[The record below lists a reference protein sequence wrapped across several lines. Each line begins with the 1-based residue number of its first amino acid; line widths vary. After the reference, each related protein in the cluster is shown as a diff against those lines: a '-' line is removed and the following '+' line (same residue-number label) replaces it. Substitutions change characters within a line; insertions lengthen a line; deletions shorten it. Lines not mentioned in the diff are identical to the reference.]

1 LKNNLNSS
9 ITYSE
14 DYYIQQYTTD
24 GTDVNLVYESDNSDS
39 KLNNYFSVILQ
50 NMIDPS
56 TEDLNSNFNQIG
68 RVGSY
73 TGSGQSIH
81 LSLPH
86 INDKIMNALF
96 DILKRE
102 QYLFYSNSLRGAYMT
117 MTYFHYP
124 DQFFYYVNV
133 LFEFNTFGKV
143 SIPRINVTPFNL
155 NIYYDKTGKILLV
168 LDIIRLVLSFFLAL
182 MALKNLKDNF
192 DLKKGT
198 QASVA
203 DYVLTVINPFFS
215 LIFVSFILYL
225 IVFIKKMSSLNQNLS
240 TVFSI
245 KKGVYDFKELNK
257 NDYGNIAYDYE
268 FVVMLDTLIIYLL
281 FARICLVFSDFTR
294 IKMFFSYMKISI
306 INSFTFICIISLIFV
321 SFAVFAN
328 NLFGDEK
335 DNFRDFG
342 ASLMSVI
349 LITIGHFRLIDTEK
363 NKVDY
368 IWKNFFL
375 TLYIFIVVYL
385 FLSTFIGIFLD
396 SFRIAI
402 LRDRSTYSSRL
413 LNIYIERK
421 DEKSE
426 IEESKQ

>member
-1 LKNNLNSS
+1 
-9 ITYSE
+9 
-14 DYYIQQYTTD
+14 
-24 GTDVNLVYESDNSDS
+24 
-39 KLNNYFSVILQ
+39 
-50 NMIDPS
+50 MIDAS
-56 TEDLNSNFNQIG
+56 TEDKSTNFNLDG
-68 RVGSY
+68 RIGSY

-86 INDKIMNALF
+86 INDKIMTVLF
-96 DILKRE
+96 EILKRE
-102 QYLFYSNSLRGAYMT
+102 PYLYYSNSLRGASMT

-124 DQFFYYVNV
+124 DQFFYYVHV
-133 LFEFNTFGKV
+133 LFEFNSFGKV
-143 SIPRINVTPFNL
+143 SMPIINVTPFNL
-155 NIYYDKTGKILLV
+155 NIYYNKTGKALLV

-192 DLKKGT
+192 NSMKGT
-198 QASVA
+198 QASA
-203 DYVLTVINPFFS
+203 AEYVLTVVNPFFS
-215 LIFVSFILYL
+215 LIFTSFILYL
-225 IVFIKKMSSLNQNLS
+225 VVFIKKFSSLNQNLD
-240 TVFSI
+240 SI
-245 KKGVYDFKELNK
+245 FTIEKGVYDFKELNK
-257 NDYGNIAYDYE
+257 TDYGYIAYDYE
-268 FVVMLDTLIIYLL
+268 LVIMLDTLIIYLL

-294 IKMFFSYMKISI
+294 IKMFFSYLKISI

-321 SFAVFAN
+321 SFAIFAN

-349 LITIGHFRLIDTEK
+349 LITIGHFKLIDTD

-375 TLYIFIVVYL
+375 TLYIFLVVYL
-385 FLSTFIGIFLD
+385 FLSTFIGIYLD

-413 LNIYIERK
+413 LNIYIEK
-421 DEKSE
+421 KNENKEKEE
-426 IEESKQ
+426 IKQ